1 MQLGSLN
8 GATIIFDLDGTLAD
22 TAPDI
27 LDHANGVLAT
37 IDLPPLDLAAVRG
50 MIGLGARALLIGAT
64 RRYGRELTE
73 TDLDMLAE
81 LFRKRAEVEPV
92 RLTKVYPGVVEALDQ
107 LRRAGARLA
116 VCTNKHAPV
125 ARAVL
130 AKLELLDW
138 FDGVAGGG
146 EGPANKPDPR
156 HLELAVSR
164 AGGTLARAMMVG
176 DARPDVMAA
185 RAASIPVIVSTSGY
199 GTEKAPA
206 LGADALFSHFDE
218 VPGLVLRLLSL

>member
-1 MQLGSLN
+1 MQLDGLG

-27 LDHANGVLAT
+27 QDHANAVLAT
-37 IDLPPLDLAAVRG
+37 IGQPPLDLAAVRG
-50 MIGLGARALLIGAT
+50 MIGMGARALLIGAA
-64 RRYGRELTE
+64 RHGGRELTDTE
-73 TDLDMLAE
+73 LDMLAE
-81 LFRKRAEVEPV
+81 LFRQRAEAEPV
-92 RLTKVYPGVVEALDQ
+92 RRATVYPGVVGALGQ
-107 LRRAGARLA
+107 LKQAGARLA

-130 AKLELLDW
+130 AALDLLPW

-146 EGPANKPDPR
+146 DAPANKPDPR

-164 AGGTLARAMMVG
+164 AGGVISRAVMVG

-185 RAASIPVIVSTSGY
+185 RAAGVPVIVSATGY

-206 LGADALFSHFDE
+206 LGADAIFTHFDE
-218 VPGLVLRLLSL
+218 VPGLVQRLLAL

>member
-1 MQLGSLN
+1 MRLD

-27 LDHANGVLAT
+27 RDHANAVLAT
-37 IDLPPLDLAAVRG
+37 IGLPPLDLDAVRG
-50 MIGLGARALLIGAT
+50 MIGLGARALLIGTT
-64 RRYGRELTE
+64 RHYGRELTDTE
-73 TDLDMLAE
+73 LDLLAE
-81 LFRKRAEVEPV
+81 LFRQRAEAVPV
-92 RLTKVYPGVVEALDQ
+92 RLTTVYPGVTAALDS
-107 LRRAGARLA
+107 LKRAGARLA

-130 AKLELLDW
+130 SQLDLLPW

-156 HLELAVSR
+156 HLALAVSR
-164 AGGTLARAMMVG
+164 AGGTLDRAVMVG

-185 RAASIPVIVSTSGY
+185 RAAGMPVIVSATGY

-206 LGADALFSHFDE
+206 LGADAIFTHFGE
-218 VPGLVLRLLSL
+218 VPGLVQRLLAR

>member
-1 MQLGSLN
+1 MQLD

-27 LDHANGVLAT
+27 RDHANAVLAM
-37 IDLPPLDLAAVRG
+37 IGVPPLALDAIRT
-50 MIGLGARALLIGAT
+50 MIGHGARSLLISAT
-64 RRYGRELTE
+64 RQSGREVTD

-81 LFRKRAEVEPV
+81 HFRKRAEAEPV
-92 RLTKVYPGVVEALDQ
+92 QLTRVYPGVVEALEQ
-107 LRRAGARLA
+107 LKRAGARLT

-130 AKLELLDW
+130 ARLELLDW

-164 AGGTLARAMMVG
+164 AGGSMAQALMVG

-185 RAASIPVIVSTSGY
+185 RAAGIPVIVSATGY

-206 LGADALFSHFDE
+206 LGADAIFSHFDE
-218 VPGLVLRLLSL
+218 VPGLARQFLSR